1 MREVTVHLPAAGLH
15 RVFRALRV
23 VVIALIYV
31 AAAAALYY
39 TFREF
44 SWGQFKEDIRQRSF
58 FGLRLS
64 AAVGLLALNYLF
76 LLGYDFLGIRYTG
89 RPLPLGKLA
98 LASFIGHVSSFNFG
112 AILGGSSMRYRFYS
126 AWGFTPL
133 EILQVLAV
141 LGITFWLG
149 VMLLAGVVFILAP
162 MEVPPDVQAGIPV
175 WLRPV
180 VMPFFEHLPWF
191 GAILLAIVVG
201 YVGLCAVRREPLRL
215 FRWQVP
221 LPPPWMT
228 IGQLAVSCA
237 DLMIAAAILWLLLR
251 TPHQVPYIHCLGIF
265 LLAMVLSVITH
276 VPGGI
281 GILEAT
287 VVFFLPDEQSAILL
301 YRGVY
306 YLLPLAVA
314 GILLLG
320 FEIVMGREFLKKLAT
335 DAGKSPCRETPPSP
349 RIHPLPLG
357 QPGNGAGSSSPA
369 TGTLGVGKSDQ
380 QAKGATQETPP

>member
-1 MREVTVHLPAAGLH
+1 MRRA
-15 RVFRALRV
+15 FRILRV
-23 VVIALIYV
+23 VLIALVYIG
-31 AAAAALYY
+31 AAAALYY

-58 FGLRLS
+58 FGGRLGL
-64 AAVGLLALNYLF
+64 AVGLLALNYLF
-76 LLGYDFLGIRYTG
+76 LMGYDLLGIRYIG

-126 AWGFTPL
+126 AWGFRPL

-162 MEVPPDVQAGIPV
+162 MEVPPDVLAGIPL

-180 VMPFFEHLPWF
+180 VLPFFEHLPWF
-191 GAILLAIVVG
+191 GVILLAVVVG
-201 YVGLCAVRREPLRL
+201 YVGLCAVRRQPLRV
-215 FRWQVP
+215 FRWEVP

-228 IGQLAVSCA
+228 VGQLAVSCA

-287 VVFFLPDEQSAILL
+287 VVFFLPDEQSTVLL

-314 GILLLG
+314 GVLLLG
-320 FEIVMGREFLKKLAT
+320 FEIAMGREFLKKLA
-335 DAGKSPCRETPPSP
+335 AEAQKPAPPAASW
-349 RIHPLPLG
+349 RAQVHALPVMG
-357 QPGNGAGSSSPA
+357 PGNGADPCSEDTRPVRAAKRDGPPGGPA
-369 TGTLGVGKSDQ
+369 Q
-380 QAKGATQETPP
+380 QAPP

>member
-1 MREVTVHLPAAGLH
+1 MPEVTAHSPAAGLH
-15 RVFRALRV
+15 RVLRALRV
-23 VVIALIYV
+23 VVIALVYV

-58 FGLRLS
+58 FGLRLL
-64 AAVGLLALNYLF
+64 AAVGLLTLNYLF
-76 LLGYDFLGIRYTG
+76 LLGYDFLGIRYIG
-89 RPLPLGKLA
+89 RPLALRKLA

-126 AWGFTPL
+126 AWGFSPL

-162 MEVPPDVQAGIPV
+162 MEVPPDVQASIPV
-175 WLRPV
+175 WLRPA

-191 GAILLAIVVG
+191 GAILLAIVVA
-201 YVGLCAVRREPLRL
+201 YVGLCAVRRQPLRL

-228 IGQLAVSCA
+228 VGQLAVSCA

-314 GILLLG
+314 GVLLLS
-320 FEIVMGREFLKKLAT
+320 FEIVMGREFLKRLAAE
-335 DAGKSPCRETPPSP
+335 AGKPGAPQAPWSSRV
-349 RIHPLPLG
+349 HPLPID
-357 QPGNGAGSSSPA
+357 PAGNGDASSPEA
-369 TGTLGVGKSDQ
+369 PRTAPVVKRNGRPEGPPHETL
-380 QAKGATQETPP
+380 P

>member
-1 MREVTVHLPAAGLH
+1 MPEVTARSPAAGLH
-15 RVFRALRV
+15 RVLRALRV
-23 VVIALIYV
+23 AAIALIYV
-31 AAAAALYY
+31 AAAGALYY

-58 FGLRLS
+58 FGLRLL
-64 AAVGLLALNYLF
+64 AAVGLLSLNYLF
-76 LLGYDFLGIRYTG
+76 LLGYDFLGIRYIG
-89 RPLPLGKLA
+89 RPLALRKLA

-126 AWGFTPL
+126 AWGFSPL

-162 MEVPPDVQAGIPV
+162 MEVPPDVRASIPM

-201 YVGLCAVRREPLRL
+201 YVGLCVVRRQPLRL

-228 IGQLAVSCA
+228 VGQLAVSCA

-251 TPHQVPYIHCLGIF
+251 TPHEVPYIHCLGIF

-306 YLLPLAVA
+306 YLLPLALA
-314 GILLLG
+314 GVLLLG
-320 FEIVMGREFLKKLAT
+320 FEIVMGREFLKKLA
-335 DAGKSPCRETPPSP
+335 AEAEKSGTQEPRWPS
-349 RIHPLPLG
+349 RVHPLPLDTL
-357 QPGNGAGSSSPA
+357 GNGGASSSHAPGA
-369 TGTLGVGKSDQ
+369 APLGRKNGRP
-380 QAKGATQETPP
+380 ERPPHEIPP

>member
-1 MREVTVHLPAAGLH
+1 MNAHLPAAGLH
-15 RVFRALRV
+15 RLFRALRALF
-23 VVIALIYV
+23 IALIYV

-44 SWGQFKEDIRQRSF
+44 SWAQFKEDIRQRSF
-58 FGLRLS
+58 FGGRL
-64 AAVGLLALNYLF
+64 ALAVGLLALNYLF
-76 LLGYDFLGIRYTG
+76 LMGYDYLGIRYIG
-89 RPLPLGKLA
+89 RPLPLRKLA

-126 AWGFTPL
+126 AWGFSPL
-133 EILQVLAV
+133 EVLQVLAV

-149 VMLLAGVVFILAP
+149 VVLLAGVVFILAP
-162 MEVPPDVQAGIPV
+162 MEVPPDVMAGIPL

-180 VMPFFEHLPWF
+180 VTPFFTHLPWF
-191 GAILLAIVVG
+191 GAILLSVVVG

-251 TPHQVPYIHCLGIF
+251 TPHQIPYIHCLGIF

-314 GILLLG
+314 GVLLLA
-320 FEIVMGREFLKKLAT
+320 FEIVMGRQFLKKLAAE
-335 DAGKSPCRETPPSP
+335 AGTPSMPEMALADRAPPLAVDPS
-349 RIHPLPLG
+349 
-357 QPGNGAGSSSPA
+357 GNGA
-369 TGTLGVGKSDQ
+369 
-380 QAKGATQETPP
+380 TPPFGTGGSVPAAQKTDSAGGSAPTTPQ

>member
-1 MREVTVHLPAAGLH
+1 MPAADLH
-15 RVFRALRV
+15 RLFRILRV
-23 VVIALIYV
+23 LVIVLIYA

-44 SWGQFKEDIRQRSF
+44 SWAQFKEDIRQRSF
-58 FGLRLS
+58 FGWRLLL
-64 AAVGLLALNYLF
+64 AVALLALNYLF
-76 LLGYDFLGIRYTG
+76 LMGYDYLGIRYIG
-89 RPLPLGKLA
+89 RPLRFHKLA

-126 AWGFTPL
+126 AWGFSPL

-162 MEVPPDVQAGIPV
+162 MEVPAEVMAGIPL

-180 VMPFFEHLPWF
+180 IVPFFTHLPWF
-191 GAILLAIVVG
+191 GAILLAVVLS
-201 YVGLCAVRREPLRL
+201 YVGLCAVRHDPLRL

-228 IGQLAVSCA
+228 VGQLAVSCA

-314 GILLLG
+314 GMLLLG
-320 FEIVMGREFLKKLAT
+320 FEIVMGRQFVKKLTAEA
-335 DAGKSPCRETPPSP
+335 DRPSALGTSLAS
-349 RIHPLPLG
+349 RVHPLPADP
-357 QPGNGAGSSSPA
+357 PGNGASSSSGLSGTFPA
-369 TGTLGVGKSDQ
+369 TKNT
-380 QAKGATQETPP
+380 EPPGGPAR

>member
-64 AAVGLLALNYLF
+64 AAIGLLALNYLF

-162 MEVPPDVQAGIPV
+162 MEVPPDVRAGIPV

-314 GILLLG
+314 GVLLLG

-335 DAGKSPCRETPPSP
+335 EAGKSPSHETAVSP
-349 RIHPLPLG
+349 RVHPLPFG

-369 TGTLGVGKSDQ
+369 SGTLGLGKSDQ
-380 QAKGATQETPP
+380 RPKGATQETPP

>member
-1 MREVTVHLPAAGLH
+1 MSEVNAHSPAAALH
-15 RVFRALRV
+15 RVLRALRV
-23 VVIALIYV
+23 LVIALIYV

-58 FGLRLS
+58 FGLRLL
-64 AAVGLLALNYLF
+64 AAVGLLALNYIF
-76 LLGYDFLGIRYTG
+76 LLGYDFLGIRYIG
-89 RPLPLGKLA
+89 RPLAFRKLA

-126 AWGFTPL
+126 AWGFSAL

-191 GAILLAIVVG
+191 GAILLAVVVG

-228 IGQLAVSCA
+228 VGQLAVSCA

-314 GILLLG
+314 GVLLLG
-320 FEIVMGREFLKKLAT
+320 FEIVMGRQFLKKLAAEA
-335 DAGKSPCRETPPSP
+335 DESPSQQTQWSSRL
-349 RIHPLPLG
+349 HPLPLDP
-357 QPGNGAGSSSPA
+357 PGNGGAGPSDAPTTAPA
-369 TGTLGVGKSDQ
+369 GKQNGRPEGPPHGTK
-380 QAKGATQETPP
+380 P

>member
-1 MREVTVHLPAAGLH
+1 MPEVTAQSPATGVR
-15 RVFRALRV
+15 RVFRIVRV
-23 VVIALIYV
+23 VLIALVYV
-31 AAAAALYY
+31 AAGAALYY

-44 SWGQFKEDIRQRSF
+44 SWGQFQEDIRQRSF
-58 FGLRLS
+58 FGGRLLL
-64 AAVGLLALNYLF
+64 AVGLLALNYLF
-76 LLGYDFLGIRYTG
+76 LMGYDLLGIRYIG
-89 RPLPLGKLA
+89 RPLALRKLA

-126 AWGFTPL
+126 AWGFRPL

-162 MEVPPDVQAGIPV
+162 MEVPPDVLAGIPL

-180 VMPFFEHLPWF
+180 VVPFFEHLPWF
-191 GAILLAIVVG
+191 GAILLAVVVG
-201 YVGLCAVRREPLRL
+201 YVGLCAVRREPLRV
-215 FRWQVP
+215 FSWEVP

-228 IGQLAVSCA
+228 VGQLAVSCA

-287 VVFFLPDEQSAILL
+287 VVFFLPDEQSAVLL

-314 GILLLG
+314 GVLLLG
-320 FEIVMGREFLKKLAT
+320 FEIAMGREFLKKLSAEVEKP
-335 DAGKSPCRETPPSP
+335 ATPPASWP
-349 RIHPLPLG
+349 AQVHPLPVIG
-357 QPGNGAGSSSPA
+357 PGNGANPSSEDTRPVSTAKRDGPA
-369 TGTLGVGKSDQ
+369 GGPAQ
-380 QAKGATQETPP
+380 QAPP